1 MQVNIP
7 ERVIERAIQQQ
18 YFNKTESAAY
28 LGISLTTFIKWRKN
42 DALPFYSVNGQ
53 ILYSKDDL
61 NEYMKKHKHE

>member
-1 MQVNIP
+1 MQINIP
-7 ERVIERAIQQQ
+7 EKAIKLAVQQQ
-18 YFNKTESAAY
+18 YFNKTGAANF
-28 LGISLTTFIKWRKN
+28 LGISKSTFNNWKKE